1 MVLSRNWTK
10 RLGPVAGLSD
20 NMNQQKTA
28 LFLCSLV
35 LFSVVATVPAAAS
48 GPPAQVVIS
57 TPSTVI
63 SSDGVLQME
72 ATLYDALNNVVD
84 GEITWSATNGTI
96 EASGLF
102 FPWSAGQVTIRAEH
116 AGFNDTVVVTV
127 QAGFGQSIEIN
138 TSAQPRAK
146 FPFTLQANLIDSH
159 DNPRPGQD
167 VVWTVD
173 GVYVG
178 QGEPSWTPP
187 SLGLYEVVARFD
199 QLEQRVTMQSIAGDP
214 YEFSFPSDLVL
225 RSGEGM
231 QLYPDLLDSFGQKMN
246 NTLAGNK
253 VWTVENGTITPVG
266 YYYASATGIW
276 NLSVRAGS
284 VWGNS
289 TIRVV
294 PADASIVAIQ
304 ITPEEETYVSGEVY
318 RLDAVRTDSQGYSS
332 PVPIPIGNWTV
343 GNGIL
348 SQVGEEVHWTPGQA
362 GQFMLHVVDSDVPAS
377 MNVDVMHGSTDATR
391 LVPSQSSVTAGTQL
405 ALVHEAID
413 SFGNVWQVDANI
425 SQTEGSFA
433 SVEIFSSYVS
443 VMPKEMETIG
453 FEADY
458 IDPNSGVTFQS
469 RWSNDVEPGR
479 LAFIGLPESGTEV
492 AADSFLDFNPQFTD
506 AYGNSIAHVAVNW
519 TISGVDRTLEI
530 RMADGKWYPT
540 QVGEHE
546 VRANADGV
554 FASVRINVIPGT
566 GTTLLTDSDDGLTIQ
581 AGVPFDLFVE
591 LVDVHGNT
599 APAENVELMGGEF
612 VALEASS
619 SGRGFWQLTG
629 LTSGTYELE
638 LSEGE
643 AEHSIPLTI
652 VPGQAVRVITG
663 MGNETRSQG
672 EVTLITVWAED
683 SQGNR
688 VEVNPD
694 QTSLSCTSGKATH
707 IKSDTWE
714 IELEEAGSDR
724 SCTVTW
730 NGLISQQFYDV
741 ESVLLGGT
749 LGSTNTAV
757 SIIIALLLLIFVVL
771 VVLIRKGNAK
781 GEEWD
786 EEEFYEVSEE
796 DEDRLVEDANNSV
809 ELDVDAPEATT
820 AVESLNSEPQLE
832 DALRQ
837 ELATKAGQVGVM
849 QAAPGT
855 QQGETGWYVD
865 ASTELQYWNVGSD
878 GSWTRVQ

>member
-1 MVLSRNWTK
+1 M
-10 RLGPVAGLSD
+10 AGLGD
-20 NMNQQKTA
+20 DMNQQRTA
-28 LFLCSLV
+28 LFLCSLMLV
-35 LFSVVATVPAAAS
+35 SVVATIPAVAA

-96 EASGLF
+96 EDSGLF

-173 GVYVG
+173 GRYVG

-199 QLEQRVTMQSIAGDP
+199 QLEQRVTMQAIAGDP
-214 YEFSFPSDLVL
+214 YEFSFPSDLIL

-266 YYYASATGIW
+266 YYYASAPGIW
-276 NLSVRAGS
+276 NLSVRAGA

-294 PADASIVAIQ
+294 PADASIVEIQ
-304 ITPEEETYVSGEVY
+304 ITPEAETYVSGEVY

-348 SQVGEEVHWTPGQA
+348 SQVGDEVHWTPGQA
-362 GQFMLHVVDSDVPAS
+362 GQFTLHVVDSDVPAS
-377 MNVDVMHGSTDATR
+377 MNVDVMHGLADATR
-391 LVPSQSSVTAGTQL
+391 LVPSQSSVSAGTQF

-425 SQTEGSFA
+425 SQTEGSYA
-433 SVEIFSSYVS
+433 SVDIFPSYVS

-458 IDPNSGVTFQS
+458 IDPNSGATFQS
-469 RWSNDVEPGR
+469 SWSNDVEPGR
-479 LAFIGLPESGTEV
+479 LAFIELPESGTEV
-492 AADSFLDFNPQFTD
+492 AADSFLDFDPQFTD

-530 RMADGKWYPT
+530 RMADGTWYPT

-566 GTTLLTDSDDGLTIQ
+566 GISLLTDNDDGLSIQ
-581 AGVPFDLFVE
+581 AGVPFDLYVE

-599 APAENVELMGGEF
+599 APAENVELMRGEF

-663 MGNETRSQG
+663 MSNETRSQG

-694 QTSLSCTSGKATH
+694 QTSLSCTSGKASH
-707 IKSDTWE
+707 VKSDTWE

-749 LGSTNTAV
+749 LGSTNMAV

-771 VVLIRKGNAK
+771 VVLIRRGNTK

-796 DEDRLVEDANNSV
+796 DEERIVGEPNDSV
-809 ELDVDAPEATT
+809 ELDAPDRTI
-820 AVESLNSEPQLE
+820 AVESSNPEPTLN

-865 ASTELQYWNVGSD
+865 ASTELQYWNVGPD

>member
-1 MVLSRNWTK
+1 MK
-10 RLGPVAGLSD
+10 
-20 NMNQQKTA
+20 QQRTA
-28 LFLCSLV
+28 LFLCSLFLV
-35 LFSVVATVPAAAS
+35 SVFASLPGAAA
-48 GPPAQVVIS
+48 GPPAQIVIS

-72 ATLYDALNNVVD
+72 ATLYDALNNVVE
-84 GEITWSATNGTI
+84 GEITWSTSNGTI
-96 EASGLF
+96 EDSGLF

-138 TSAQPRAK
+138 TTAQPRAK

-159 DNPRPGQD
+159 DNPRSGQD

-173 GVYVG
+173 GMYVG

-187 SLGLYEVVARFD
+187 SLGLYEVVARYD
-199 QLEQRVTMQSIAGDP
+199 QLEQQVTMEAIAGDP
-214 YEFSFPSDLVL
+214 YEFAFPEDLVL
-225 RSGEGM
+225 RSGEGL

-266 YYYASATGIW
+266 YYYASAPGIW
-276 NLSVRAGS
+276 NLSVRAGA

-294 PADASIVAIQ
+294 PADASIVEIQ
-304 ITPEEETYVSGEVY
+304 ITPQEEVYVSGQTY
-318 RLDAVRTDSQGYSS
+318 RLDAIRTDSQGYAS
-332 PVPIPIGNWTV
+332 PVPIPIANWTID
-343 GNGIL
+343 NGIL
-348 SQVGEEVHWTPGQA
+348 SQVNDEVHWTPGQA
-362 GQFMLHVVDSDVPAS
+362 GQFSMRVVDSDVPATT
-377 MNVDVMHGSTDATR
+377 NVDVMHGSAQATR
-391 LVPSQSSVTAGTQL
+391 LVPSQSSVSAGTQL

-413 SFGNVWQVDANI
+413 SFGNVWQTDANI
-425 SQTEGSFA
+425 TQSDGVFA
-433 SVEIFSSYVS
+433 SVDIFSSYVS
-443 VMPKEMETIG
+443 IMPKQMETLR
-453 FEADY
+453 FSADY
-458 IDPNSGVTFQS
+458 LDESGTLFQAE
-469 RWSNDVEPGR
+469 WSGEIQPGR
-479 LAFIGLPESGTEV
+479 LAFIELPESGTEV
-492 AADSFLDFNPQFTD
+492 AADSYLDFDPEFKDT
-506 AYGNSIAHVAVNW
+506 YGNTIPYVAVNW

-540 QVGEHE
+540 ETGEHE
-546 VRANADGV
+546 IRANADGV
-554 FASVRINVIPGT
+554 FASVRVNVIPGT
-566 GTTLLTDSDDGLTIQ
+566 GTSLVTDGDAGITIE
-581 AGVPFDLFVE
+581 AGVPFDVFVE

-599 APAENVELMGGEF
+599 APAENVELLSGDF
-612 VALEASS
+612 VLFEASS
-619 SGRGFWQLTG
+619 SGRGYWQLTG
-629 LTSGTYELE
+629 LTSGVYALGIA
-638 LSEGE
+638 EGE

-652 VPGQAVRVITG
+652 VPGQPVRVITG
-663 MGNETRSQG
+663 MTNETRSQG

-694 QTSLSCTSGKATH
+694 QTGLSCTSGKATH
-707 IKSDTWE
+707 VKSDTWE

-741 ESVLLGGT
+741 ESVLLSGA

-757 SIIIALLLLIFVVL
+757 SIIIGLLLMIFIVL
-771 VVLIRKGNAK
+771 VVLIRRGNSK
-781 GEEWD
+781 DVEWD
-786 EEEFYEVSEE
+786 DEEFYEVSEDDE
-796 DEDRLVEDANNSV
+796 ERLTETDDDTLDED
-809 ELDVDAPEATT
+809 T
-820 AVESLNSEPQLE
+820 SEPPEEAPAQKLHNE
-832 DALRQ
+832 PDLAAELRQ

-855 QQGETGWYVD
+855 SQGETGWYVD

-878 GSWTRVQ
+878 GSWSRVQ